1 MSRSTLSLRSV
12 VPLLVLAC
20 SVGFTTVNAQLDPA
34 VTQPLADKRFTYPD
48 QIVRYF
54 SYCILEERS
63 ATNYCDVTAVHGR
76 H

>member
-20 SVGFTTVNAQLDPA
+20 SIGFTTVNAQLDPA

-48 QIVRYF
+48 QIVRCL
-54 SYCILEERS
+54 SYHVLEERLG
-63 ATNYCDVTAVHGR
+63 TN
-76 H
+76 